1 MEIDG
6 TRLLSR
12 PKVLDSPT
20 FVSRALA
27 GNLLETAITLQTG
40 LQQPSDSV
48 KPLTNMNASPS
59 TTMSSRTARRGH
71 AAVAAILTNMDR
83 YLPSDTINRQDYRR
97 CRTVYGLMNTAYRRI
112 DDSEQPGKEYK
123 DLQGLETELRT
134 HLNNLNAAKG
144 IPSKMREYLDELR
157 DAVNDAL
164 ARGIST
170 EFLLEGV
177 TDMIDGN
184 PNSQTHPQPKLA
196 KMMPDTK
203 YKKVCADLAEAKKK
217 IQKLNE
223 ENNALTMRVKR
234 LDMERDRLS
243 RWRRADAQLGA
254 NADGETQTFAEH
266 GNGDG

>member
-1 MEIDG
+1 MEIDA

-12 PKVLDSPT
+12 SKFLHSPT

-27 GNLLETAITLQTG
+27 GNLLETATALQTD

-48 KPLTNMNASPS
+48 KLPINMNASTS

-71 AAVAAILTNMDR
+71 AAVAAILADMDH

-97 CRTVYGLMNTAYRRI
+97 CRTVYGLMNTTYRRI
-112 DDSEQPGKEYK
+112 DDSEHPAKAYK
-123 DLQGLETELRT
+123 DLQGLEAELRIR
-134 HLNNLNAAKG
+134 LNNLNAAKG
-144 IPSKMREYLDELR
+144 IPLKMREYLDELR
-157 DAVNDAL
+157 DVIGDAL

-170 EFLLEGV
+170 EFLLEGI

-184 PNSQTHPQPKLA
+184 HNSQTNPQPKLA

-234 LDMERDRLS
+234 LEMERDRSSKWL
-243 RWRRADAQLGA
+243 
-254 NADGETQTFAEH
+254 
-266 GNGDG
+266 